1 MEKKIIN
8 NMCRSLILAASSIAL
23 TACNADFLDTQPSD
37 RVGTDLV

>member
-23 TACNADFLDTQPSD
+23 TACNADFGHTL
-37 RVGTDLV
+37 